1 MNVLWP
7 HMLQGCRV
15 EGSGDG
21 RVRGGVGGDVGG
33 EGVLRC
39 VRDCNTLF
47 CS

>member
-1 MNVLWP
+1 M
-7 HMLQGCRV
+7 
-15 EGSGDG
+15 
-21 RVRGGVGGDVGG
+21 GGFVVGGGGDVGG